1 MQIFFNIRKLTNI
14 GHDVIRVKELCR
26 IISMMQ
32 RINSTHFHHKNYWK
46 LEIKEHFVSMI
57 KEIYVKPTANILH
70 KTLDIIQW
78 NIKYL
83 TYLQET
89 S

>member
-1 MQIFFNIRKLTNI
+1 MQGPLNDAEN
-14 GHDVIRVKELCR
+14 
-26 IISMMQ
+26 Q
-32 RINSTHFHHKNYWK
+32 RHPFHHKSYWK
-46 LEIKEHFVSMI
+46 LETKEHFVSLI
-57 KEIYVKPTANILH
+57 KKIYVKHAANILH
-70 KTLDIIQW
+70 KALDIMEW

>member
-1 MQIFFNIRKLTNI
+1 
-14 GHDVIRVKELCR
+14 
-26 IISMMQ
+26 
-32 RINSTHFHHKNYWK
+32 
-46 LEIKEHFVSMI
+46 MI